1 MNYIP
6 FIWLAAGLIICG
18 LEILV
23 TGFVVFWFGV
33 GGVLTALF
41 TCIGVLPAFEIQIIF
56 FFASSLLFLF
66 SWFFFFK
73 KMFKSHSRDDAR
85 DPTLDGLKGVVIE
98 RIEPGK
104 PGRIRLHKSYH
115 SIYEW
120 KAESGEAI
128 EEGREIIVTEARG
141 ISLTVK
147 ENK

>member
-41 TCIGVLPAFEIQIIF
+41 TYIGVLPTFEIQIIF

-73 KMFKSHSRDDAR
+73 KLFKSGSNEDAR

-115 SIYEW
+115 SIAEW
-120 KAESGEAI
+120 KAESGETL
-128 EEGREIIVTEARG
+128 EEGADVIVTEARG